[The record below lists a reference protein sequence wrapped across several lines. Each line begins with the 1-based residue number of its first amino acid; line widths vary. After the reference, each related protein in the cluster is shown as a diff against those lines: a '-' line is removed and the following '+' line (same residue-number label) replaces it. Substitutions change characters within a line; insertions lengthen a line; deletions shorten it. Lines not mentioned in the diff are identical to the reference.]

1 MLSGYCPMDRVTRIK
16 TTIPSPC
23 SLTAVCVDTHDS
35 KTLRVGLPAD
45 ATLDQ
50 LPGDHLYVHAI
61 IDGKSVN
68 RSCTPSSLPGT
79 VSFLRS
85 HRETL
90 RNRCHIEVPAC
101 PGSERPRADERS
113 SPGRP
118 LGRWHGEE
126 GGGSSLAALALRR
139 RFRSCADFHEATR
152 DRTISGLC
160 QKNRGRQYFSRRVGP
175 GCPSASE
182 LPLLSCRG
190 TAAGRM
196 DREKRANHR

>member
-1 MLSGYCPMDRVTRIK
+1 MDRVTRIK
-16 TTIPSPC
+16 MTIPSPC

-45 ATLDQ
+45 ATLDP
-50 LPGDHLYVHAI
+50 LPG
-61 IDGKSVN
+61 
-68 RSCTPSSLPGT
+68 RSSLRPRHNRWQVRQPFLHTLVSPGYCGI
-79 VSFLRS
+79 LRS
-85 HRETL
+85 LRETL